1 MQLYLGNCLY
11 GLPFKQY
18 NERVLWG
25 KTLAKV
31 VKRLDFVLSEQPT
44 CSITQNLK
52 GMRQMQLVG
61 SSLVL
66 ETTFFNHTKIWF

>member
-25 KTLAKV
+25 KTLARV
-31 VKRLDFVLSEQPT
+31 VKRLDFKLNVQT
-44 CSITQNLK
+44 N
-52 GMRQMQLVG
+52 M
-61 SSLVL
+61 
-66 ETTFFNHTKIWF
+66 FNHTKPERYAANATCRFFTCFRNNIF